1 VVCYFH
7 HHLIHAGRVTL
18 RGRAPLALE
27 WTPPQLM
34 REVLERR
41 RNNPAMWVG
50 ELDIHVPPVR
60 EQVDLPFSSV
70 F

>member
-1 VVCYFH
+1 
-7 HHLIHAGRVTL
+7 
-18 RGRAPLALE
+18 
-27 WTPPQLM
+27 M

-70 F
+70 ILKE